1 MSLIK
6 AFNNHLLE
14 FIDDVISIFPDNAD
28 IRTSKTFLEGI
39 KKVNPKKIIIYWN
52 NYIVSL
58 YDAEITEGDLNFFI
72 NKNYE
77 QDVGGDKRENLRVLE
92 DIRKLVKETTK
103 ENQKKAMKYVQNLN
117 KICKLY
123 FNN

>member
-1 MSLIK
+1 MSLVK

-14 FIDDVISIFPDNAD
+14 FVEDVIRIFPDNAD
-28 IRTSKTFLEGI
+28 IRTCKTFLESI
-39 KKVNPKKIIIYWN
+39 KKVNPKKTIVYWN

-58 YDAEITEGDLNFFI
+58 YDTQITEGDLNFFI
-72 NKNYE
+72 NKDYN
-77 QDVGGDKRENLRVLE
+77 QDVGGNKSENLRVLE

-103 ENQKKAMKYVQNLN
+103 ENQEKAMKYVQNLN

>member
-14 FIDDVISIFPDNAD
+14 FIDDVITIFPDNAD

-39 KKVNPKKIIIYWN
+39 KKVNPKKIIVYWN

-72 NKNYE
+72 NKDYD
-77 QDVGGDKRENLRVLE
+77 QDVGGNKSENLRVLE
-92 DIRKLVKETTK
+92 DIRKLVKETSK

>member
-14 FIDDVISIFPDNAD
+14 FIDDVITIFPDNAD

-39 KKVNPKKIIIYWN
+39 KKVNPKKIIVYWN

-58 YDAEITEGDLNFFI
+58 YDAEITEGDLNFI
-72 NKNYE
+72 N
-77 QDVGGDKRENLRVLE
+77 RL
-92 DIRKLVKETTK
+92 
-103 ENQKKAMKYVQNLN
+103 
-117 KICKLY
+117 
-123 FNN
+123 

>member
-14 FIDDVISIFPDNAD
+14 FIEDVITIFPDNAD

-39 KKVNPKKIIIYWN
+39 KKVNPKKIIVYWN
-52 NYIVSL
+52 SYIVSL
-58 YDAEITEGDLNFFI
+58 YDAQITEGDLNFFI
-72 NKNYE
+72 NKDYD
-77 QDVGGDKRENLRVLE
+77 QDVGGDKSENLRVLE

>member
-14 FIDDVISIFPDNAD
+14 FIDDVIRLFPDNTD
-28 IRTSKTFLEGI
+28 LRTCKTFLEGI
-39 KKVNPKKIIIYWN
+39 KKVNPKKIIVYWN

-58 YDAEITEGDLNFFI
+58 YDQEIMDGDLDFFI
-72 NKNYE
+72 NKDY
-77 QDVGGDKRENLRVLE
+77 DYDIGGNKSENLRILE
-92 DIRKLVKETTK
+92 DIRKSVKESTK

-117 KICKLY
+117 KLCKLY